1 MKSRITFIIRID
13 SIKNLIPASAYLQV
27 VLMAITI
34 AFTLNSC
41 IKDDEPGYTTKEL
54 MTFDLNEK
62 INSDSIKLL
71 VNWMEKMGTRFAL
84 AENRKK
90 VARDIQERF
99 RMIGYDDAKLDSFM
113 ITRTYK
119 NVRYQLMQ
127 YNVIAQLTGTDYPDS
142 VTIIGGHYD
151 NILNSGDPFSVVPGA
166 NDNASGVAATL
177 ELARVLKQ
185 NNFLPT
191 GTIRFIAFGSEE
203 LGLFGSYD
211 YAGKAMSASMKIK
224 MMLNNDMIAY
234 QPGTDQSSWT
244 VNIMDYE
251 NSGTLRAK
259 AEKLC
264 TKFTILKY
272 VTINTNNKYSDSYPF
287 SLNGF
292 KSLFFFS
299 NTSDPNYHT
308 LNDLS
313 ANYNFEYCREI
324 VKLNCAMAVD
334 CN

>member
-1 MKSRITFIIRID
+1 MKSCGIFRIRRN
-13 SIKNLIPASAYLQV
+13 SRKHMKPASAFLS
-27 VLMAITI
+27 AIIIFTI
-34 AFTLNSC
+34 ITFSFFSC
-41 IKDDEPGYTTKEL
+41 TKEEDPVL
-54 MTFDLNEK
+54 SKKELTTYDLIEK
-62 INSDSIKLL
+62 INADSIRFL
-71 VNWMEKMGTRFAL
+71 VNWMQNMGTRFAL
-84 AENRKK
+84 AENRRE
-90 VARDIQERF
+90 VARDIKNRF
-99 RMIGYDDAKLDSFM
+99 RMIGYDNAELDSFM
-113 ITRTYK
+113 ITKTYK

-127 YNVIAQLTGTDYPDS
+127 YNVIASLSGTDYPDS

-151 NILNSGDPFSVVPGA
+151 NILSSGDPFLTVPGA

-177 ELARVLKQ
+177 ELARVLRQ
-185 NNFLPT
+185 NNYLPS

-211 YAGKAMSASMKIK
+211 YAGKAMSSSMKIK

-234 QPGTDQSSWT
+234 QPESEISSWT

-264 TKFTILKY
+264 TKFTTLKF

-299 NTSDPNYHT
+299 NITDPDYHT

-313 ANYNFEYCREI
+313 ANCNFEYCREI
-324 VKLNCAMAVD
+324 VKLNCALAVD